1 MRELSGVRSLLEAGA
16 NPNNTGDPQG
26 IARTGSRSFF
36 PSELH
41 GISPVDIL
49 HQFDPPYYPRGVNI
63 PGHKEDMDRATYEIE
78 NLLRSY
84 GASPPKEGWWGKELE
99 VLEVQSDD
107 TETS

>member
-1 MRELSGVRSLLEAGA
+1 MEAGA

-49 HQFDPPYYPRGVNI
+49 HQLGLPDYHNSLDTHDQGDDTQ
-63 PGHKEDMDRATYEIE
+63 HSMDEIE
-78 NLLRSY
+78 DLLRSY
-84 GASPPKEGWWGKELE
+84 GTSTPKEGWWHEELE
-99 VLEVQSDD
+99 DVEVESSDM
-107 TETS
+107 ETS